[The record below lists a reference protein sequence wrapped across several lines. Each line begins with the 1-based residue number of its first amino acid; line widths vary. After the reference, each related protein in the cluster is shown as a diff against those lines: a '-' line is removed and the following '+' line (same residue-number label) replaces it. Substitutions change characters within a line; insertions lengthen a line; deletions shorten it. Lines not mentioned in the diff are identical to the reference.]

1 MRSIMINE
9 GKSEGKI
16 FFPKLI
22 EGNDRNLLKAGV
34 EATVAA
40 HTHREQTEISI
51 LCDKLPVDFDVINFI

>member
-9 GKSEGKI
+9 GKKRRQNI
-16 FFPKLI
+16 FPKLI

-40 HTHREQTEISI
+40 YTRREQTEISI
-51 LCDKLPVDFDVINFI
+51 LCDKLPVDFVVINFI